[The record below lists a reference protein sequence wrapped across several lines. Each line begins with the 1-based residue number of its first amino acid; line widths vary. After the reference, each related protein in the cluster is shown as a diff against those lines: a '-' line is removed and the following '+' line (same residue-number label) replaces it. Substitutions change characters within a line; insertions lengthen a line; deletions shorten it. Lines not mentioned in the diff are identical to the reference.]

1 MFSHA
6 DKVDVSGD
14 LFLAWARRRRSVDS
28 VLTTRRATEQAEI
41 DRAMAIDE
49 MAIGSAERS
58 GYISSV
64 AARGGLSV
72 ATHQHEIRAFCCLD
86 HQYFFEKPFISLLIV
101 EPGARRRGLGSSLLS
116 FNSQG
121 WREVWTSTNRSNAAM
136 RALLEK
142 SGWRYCGE
150 LDGLDA
156 GDPEQFFKTP

>member
-1 MFSHA
+1 M
-6 DKVDVSGD
+6 VDG
-14 LFLAWARRRRSVDS
+14 
-28 VLTTRRATEQAEI
+28 VLVTRRATDQAGI
-41 DRAMAIDE
+41 DRAIALDE
-49 MAIGSAERS
+49 IVTGSKNRS
-58 GYISSV
+58 EYITSV

-72 ATHQHEIRAFCCLD
+72 ATYQNEIRAFCCLD

-101 EPGARRRGLGSSLLS
+101 DPSARRCGLGFSLLS

-121 WREVWTSTNRSNAAM
+121 MQEVWTSTNRSNAAM

-150 LDGLDA
+150 LDGLDI

>member
-1 MFSHA
+1 M
-6 DKVDVSGD
+6 V
-14 LFLAWARRRRSVDS
+14 
-28 VLTTRRATEQAEI
+28 
-41 DRAMAIDE
+41 
-49 MAIGSAERS
+49 IGSEDRS
-58 GYISSV
+58 EYISSV

-72 ATHQHEIRAFCCLD
+72 ATQQNEIRAFCCLD

-101 EPGARRRGLGSSLLS
+101 DPRARRCGLGFSLLS

-121 WREVWTSTNRSNAAM
+121 WQEVWTSTNRSNAAM

-150 LDGLDA
+150 LDGLDT